1 MQLGLFRLPGAT
13 DAEGLAAFQKPE
25 IDKWWAIIK
34 AGGIKVQ

>member
-25 IDKWWAIIK
+25 IDKWWPIIK
-34 AGGIKVQ
+34 AAGVKAE